1 LAALRLLL
9 FKLPQRMAGDAAH
22 LFPGAFCMGT
32 AVPSAA
38 VSRNAVRSLSPA
50 SCLCEKEALDG
61 QLRKGLARQFRTCRL
76 CRLFSSPSGLLGND
90 STNYGSLQE
99 NFASEE
105 LTAHVFGLYC
115 LSSRALGALDFVIVK
130 DGRAVPVV
138 VKSGKSHPRHSALRK
153 VLSGGGSGI
162 REAYVLWNGNVRA
175 DGRITYLPA
184 YMAMFIRNE

>member
-1 LAALRLLL
+1 MRI
-9 FKLPQRMAGDAAH
+9 RTYG
-22 LFPGAFCMGT
+22 
-32 AVPSAA
+32 V
-38 VSRNAVRSLSPA
+38 VRGVMLKHPPT
-50 SCLCEKEALDG
+50 
-61 QLRKGLARQFRTCRL
+61 RF
-76 CRLFSSPSGLLGND
+76 
-90 STNYGSLQE
+90 
-99 NFASEE
+99 
-105 LTAHVFGLYC
+105 
-115 LSSRALGALDFVIVK
+115 IVK

>member
-1 LAALRLLL
+1 MCLA
-9 FKLPQRMAGDAAH
+9 F
-22 LFPGAFCMGT
+22 T
-32 AVPSAA
+32 VSAA
-38 VSRNAVRSLSPA
+38 GRW
-50 SCLCEKEALDG
+50 
-61 QLRKGLARQFRTCRL
+61 
-76 CRLFSSPSGLLGND
+76 
-90 STNYGSLQE
+90 
-99 NFASEE
+99 
-105 LTAHVFGLYC
+105 
-115 LSSRALGALDFVIVK
+115 ALDFVIVK

>member
-1 LAALRLLL
+1 
-9 FKLPQRMAGDAAH
+9 M
-22 LFPGAFCMGT
+22 
-32 AVPSAA
+32 
-38 VSRNAVRSLSPA
+38 
-50 SCLCEKEALDG
+50 
-61 QLRKGLARQFRTCRL
+61 
-76 CRLFSSPSGLLGND
+76 
-90 STNYGSLQE
+90 
-99 NFASEE
+99 
-105 LTAHVFGLYC
+105 
-115 LSSRALGALDFVIVK
+115 K